1 MNRFLSEISIVLQRF
16 ESVLPTLLGRH
27 PFPPGSLGILH
38 VESSNS
44 TSSSSPQP
52 FSIKDFIGDG
62 FLWAVP
68 KHRRTIEQRMQRKYG
83 SPHYVMKILQ
93 KKTFLRVCDTC
104 GNHREK
110 GTLCPHC
117 YDKVR
122 KETES
127 IKDKIM
133 EKLHLQPIDKEVVIL
148 YDGEKV
154 DPSEEFW
161 KGKRIVEMEK
171 PRPMWFSKN
180 LLQRTTQPNAVT
192 KEVKPDELG

>member
-1 MNRFLSEISIVLQRF
+1 MFIS
-16 ESVLPTLLGRH
+16 
-27 PFPPGSLGILH
+27 GSLGILA
-38 VESSNS
+38 VETSP

-68 KHRRTIEQRMQRKYG
+68 KHRRTAEVRMKRKYG
-83 SPHYVMKILQ
+83 NPKYHMKILET
-93 KKTFLRVCDTC
+93 KNLRVCDTC
-104 GNHREK
+104 GNHHEK
-110 GTLCPHC
+110 STLCAHC

-127 IKDKIM
+127 IKEKIM
-133 EKLHLQPIDKEVVIL
+133 KALKLQPVDSEVVVL

-154 DPSEEFW
+154 DETQELW

-171 PRPMWFSKN
+171 PRPMWFSRN
-180 LLQRTTQPNAVT
+180 LLQKTTQPNAAT